1 MEGREKEVRRRKEER
16 SREQRKLR
24 EFDAP
29 FLSVN
34 GTVIVKVAG
43 AVASLVAGVVDV
55 IVSIAGLPRDSQTFL
70 FLLFAALSVR
80 PRHTWNIL
88 CPTGQFEAEAH
99 KEPRLLVQNQE
110 AREQFWFTREIVTS
124 RNGASQIINCKMA
137 KLVQFAG

>member
-1 MEGREKEVRRRKEER
+1 MEGREKEVRRREEER
-16 SREQRKLR
+16 GRERRKLR

-34 GTVIVKVAG
+34 GTVIVKAAE
-43 AVASLVAGVVDV
+43 AVASLVAGEVDV
-55 IVSIAGLPRDSQTFL
+55 IVSIASLPRDSQTFL
-70 FLLFAALSVR
+70 FPLFAALSVR

-99 KEPRLLVQNQE
+99 KEPRLQNQE
-110 AREQFWFTREIVTS
+110 AREQFWFTREIATS
-124 RNGASQIINCKMA
+124 QNGASQIINCKMA